1 MKTLQGFFC
10 SAPLWRFCVAWSRWN
25 HGFLTSSRPW
35 RQMVRHGLTADEARA
50 GRGTAAT
57 SLVPM
62 LHGWLFT
69 MAFIVGWD
77 LAFEAVWTLWHSRW
91 VFYLNA
97 VPIALAI
104 PVLVIVLCR
113 VAGRRTAPERLLGRV
128 QAAVSA
134 LRPPV
139 IPLRRRRPGQPGRW
153 FALSRLRA
161 RQRRRLK
168 ALAWQIDGDL
178 ALLAGYPPRHRDP
191 ARSLGKVLVWAADDL
206 DDDKRVRLAVCS
218 CNDVVR
224 HVVSGQPWP
233 VPMDGWD
240 PRKESLVK
248 WRFVDFAT
256 GLKRLVPAIVLP
268 VVTAVLVTLAT
279 GVLK

>member
-1 MKTLQGFFC
+1 
-10 SAPLWRFCVAWSRWN
+10 
-25 HGFLTSSRPW
+25 
-35 RQMVRHGLTADEARA
+35 
-50 GRGTAAT
+50 
-57 SLVPM
+57 M

-77 LAFEAVWTLWHSRW
+77 LAFEAVWTLWRNRW

-134 LRPPV
+134 LRPPI
-139 IPLRRRRPGQPGRW
+139 IPRRRRRPGQPGRW

-168 ALAWQIDGDL
+168 TLAWQIDGDL
-178 ALLAGYPPRHRDP
+178 ALLAGYPRRHRDP
-191 ARSLGKVLVWAADDL
+191 GRSLGKVLVWAADGL
-206 DDDKRVRLAVCS
+206 DQADRTELAIRL

-233 VPMDGWD
+233 VPIDGWD
-240 PRKESLVK
+240 PAGQPPVK
-248 WRFVDFAT
+248 WRFVDFMT
-256 GLKRLVPAIVLP
+256 GLRRLVPAIALP

>member
-1 MKTLQGFFC
+1 MKTVQGFFR
-10 SAPLWRFCVAWSRWN
+10 SAPLWRLCVAWSRWN
-25 HGFLTSSRPW
+25 HRFLTSPRPW
-35 RQMVRHGLTADEARA
+35 KQMVRSGLTADEARA
-50 GRGTAAT
+50 GWDTAAT

-77 LAFEAVWTLWHSRW
+77 LAFEAVWTLWRNRW

-134 LRPPV
+134 LRPPI
-139 IPLRRRRPGQPGRW
+139 IPRRRRRPGQPGRW

-168 ALAWQIDGDL
+168 TLAWQIDGDL
-178 ALLAGYPPRHRDP
+178 ALLAGYPAGIGILVAASARCLCGPRMVSTRPTGRSWLSACAMTWCATSYPDSPGQFRSMVGTLRGNHR
-191 ARSLGKVLVWAADDL
+191 S
-206 DDDKRVRLAVCS
+206 
-218 CNDVVR
+218 
-224 HVVSGQPWP
+224 SG
-233 VPMDGWD
+233 G
-240 PRKESLVK
+240 SS
-248 WRFVDFAT
+248 
-256 GLKRLVPAIVLP
+256 IS
-268 VVTAVLVTLAT
+268 
-279 GVLK
+279 